1 MQIIEKLMDDESSI
15 HSMNPTEVH
24 ERFASRYRLN
34 LFKANRKRLL
44 KQLKEKT
51 GPFDEG
57 KTQDT
62 EEAQPTVQK
71 WYSNG

>member
-1 MQIIEKLMDDESSI
+1 MDDESSI

-71 WYSNG
+71 